1 MGNIIT
7 IIFFNIYENKAF
19 LKPQGHP
26 LSDCILD
33 NLLAVSSL
41 FSDYKLDGVPP
52 PLEWLHTGNP
62 RCGSQSSLTF
72 YRYRLSPREA
82 GKGRER
88 LHTPP
93 TGNRK

>member
-1 MGNIIT
+1 MENIIT

-41 FSDYKLDGVPP
+41 FSDYKLDGVPR
-52 PLEWLHTGNP
+52 PLNGCTLET
-62 RCGSQSSLTF
+62 QDV
-72 YRYRLSPREA
+72 EA
-82 GKGRER
+82 GAAS
-88 LHTPP
+88 HSTN
-93 TGNRK
+93 TG